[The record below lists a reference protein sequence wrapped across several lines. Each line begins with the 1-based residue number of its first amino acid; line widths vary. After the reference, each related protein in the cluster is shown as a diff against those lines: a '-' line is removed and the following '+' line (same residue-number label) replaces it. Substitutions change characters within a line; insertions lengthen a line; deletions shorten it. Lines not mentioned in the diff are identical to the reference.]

1 MDLLDW
7 HLFGRAML
15 IELAEALLLFAEQG
29 REAAA

>member
-1 MDLLDW
+1 LAP
-7 HLFGRAML
+7 LFGRAVL